1 MQVFVYCKFT
11 CFGRPSRP
19 SSGVQKTVT
28 AASGT
33 GHSNGATTFLCGLR
47 PRRKAVA
54 PLLRPVPE
62 AAVTVFCTPDD
73 GRDGRPKHVE

>member
-1 MQVFVYCKFT
+1 MQQYAGIHLLQVYST
-11 CFGRPSRP
+11 CFGRPSHP

-33 GHSNGATTFLCGLR
+33 GHSNGAMTFLQCGLIR
-47 PRRKAVA
+47 PQRKVVA

-73 GRDGRPKHVE
+73 